1 MFNRPKYISWFNP
14 QNIPNGG
21 QDFHQKKWAGQVLRL
36 QCDGN

>member
-1 MFNRPKYISWFNP
+1 MFHP

-21 QDFHQKKWAGQVLRL
+21 QDFHQKKWAGQGLRL